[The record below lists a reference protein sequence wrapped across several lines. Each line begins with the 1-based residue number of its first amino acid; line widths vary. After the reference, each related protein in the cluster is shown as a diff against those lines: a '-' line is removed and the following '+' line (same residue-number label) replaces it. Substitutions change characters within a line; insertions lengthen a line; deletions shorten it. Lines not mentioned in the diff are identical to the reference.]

1 MYCARSR
8 KCILCT
14 PLHVAFNGLRLTGR
28 DNATNS
34 KKSNNLDGGQI
45 LWFLSRIFLKYTAA
59 SLQGLDST
67 SGIASSITSGLT
79 TYPANCVVAI
89 LSNSKTTSVCSRML
103 RTSDK
108 RKMKLGFHVLLRSTL
123 PNSCLA
129 IPGTLAFQD
138 RVYQSCSSFRW
149 NMNNIPFL
157 SRFFLKLGQCSLRFF
172 VSWSS

>member
-1 MYCARSR
+1 MVLVENFLEVYCRQSPGARFDFRNCFIDHLWSDHLS
-8 KCILCT
+8 CQLCCCH
-14 PLHVAFNGLRLTGR
+14 PFQFN
-28 DNATNS
+28 
-34 KKSNNLDGGQI
+34 
-45 LWFLSRIFLKYTAA
+45 
-59 SLQGLDST
+59 
-67 SGIASSITSGLT
+67 
-79 TYPANCVVAI
+79 
-89 LSNSKTTSVCSRML
+89 TTSVCSRML